1 MWRLSLSYR
10 DETLEKL
17 KLEPT
22 KHTLFED
29 LQAIVTGTLAVAMGV
44 LFLKEAGLLTG
55 GTTGL
60 AILIHYSTG
69 FNFGL
74 TLFLTNLPFYLLAIA
89 QMGWAFTLKTMLSV
103 ALVSLLTELIPNWLV
118 IEGIDPLFASIGG
131 GLLIGIGLLIV
142 FRHQA
147 SLGGLNVL
155 VLFIQERYGIRAGK
169 LQMVL
174 DSLIVIAGLWLVTPW
189 LLAVS
194 VLGAIVLNF
203 VLTTNHKPGRYTG
216 F

>member
-1 MWRLSLSYR
+1 LPICR
-10 DETLEKL
+10 DETLDKL

-60 AILIHYSTG
+60 AILLHYSMG

-74 TLFLTNLPFYLLAIA
+74 TLFLTNLPFYLLAIV

-103 ALVSLLTELIPNWLV
+103 ALVSLLTELIPNWLN

-155 VLFIQERYGIRAGK
+155 VLFVQERYGIRAGK

>member
-1 MWRLSLSYR
+1 MPICR
-10 DETLEKL
+10 DETLDKL

-60 AILIHYSTG
+60 AILLHYSMG

-74 TLFLTNLPFYLLAIA
+74 TLFLTNLPFYLLAIV
-89 QMGWAFTLKTMLSV
+89 QMGWAFTLKTMLSI
-103 ALVSLLTELIPNWLV
+103 ALVSLLTELIPNWLN

-155 VLFIQERYGIRAGK
+155 VLFVQERYGIRAGK

>member
-1 MWRLSLSYR
+1 M
-10 DETLEKL
+10 DKL
-17 KLEPT
+17 NLEPT

-60 AILIHYSTG
+60 AILLHYSMG

-74 TLFLTNLPFYLLAIA
+74 TLFLTNLPFYLLAIV

-103 ALVSLLTELIPNWLV
+103 ALVSLLTELIPNWLN

-155 VLFIQERYGIRAGK
+155 VLFVQERYGIRAGK
-169 LQMVL
+169 LQMLL
-174 DSLIVIAGLWLVTPW
+174 DTLIVIAGLWLVTPW

-194 VLGAIVLNF
+194 ILGAIVLNF

>member
-1 MWRLSLSYR
+1 M
-10 DETLEKL
+10 LEKL
-17 KLEPT
+17 NLEPT
-22 KHTLFED
+22 KHTVLED

-44 LFLKEAGLLTG
+44 LL
-55 GTTGL
+55 
-60 AILIHYSTG
+60 IL
-69 FNFGL
+69 
-74 TLFLTNLPFYLLAIA
+74 
-89 QMGWAFTLKTMLSV
+89 
-103 ALVSLLTELIPNWLV
+103 
-118 IEGIDPLFASIGG
+118 
-131 GLLIGIGLLIV
+131 

-174 DSLIVIAGLWLVTPW
+174 DTLIVIAGLWLVTPW
-189 LLAVS
+189 SLAAS
-194 VLGAIVLNF
+194 ILGAIVLNF

>member
-1 MWRLSLSYR
+1 
-10 DETLEKL
+10 
-17 KLEPT
+17 
-22 KHTLFED
+22 
-29 LQAIVTGTLAVAMGV
+29 
-44 LFLKEAGLLTG
+44 
-55 GTTGL
+55 
-60 AILIHYSTG
+60 
-69 FNFGL
+69 
-74 TLFLTNLPFYLLAIA
+74 
-89 QMGWAFTLKTMLSV
+89 
-103 ALVSLLTELIPNWLV
+103 LTELIPNWLV

-174 DSLIVIAGLWLVTPW
+174 DTVIVIAGLWLVIPW
-189 LLAVS
+189 LLAIS
-194 VLGAIVLNF
+194 ILGAIVLNF

>member
-1 MWRLSLSYR
+1 M
-10 DETLEKL
+10 DKL

-22 KHTLFED
+22 KHSLFED
-29 LQAIVTGTLAVAMGV
+29 LQAIVTGTLAVAIGV

-60 AILIHYSTG
+60 AILLHYSMG

-74 TLFLTNLPFYLLAIA
+74 TLFLTNLPFYLLAIF
-89 QMGWAFTLKTMLSV
+89 QMGWAFSLKTMFSV
-103 ALVSLLTELIPNWLV
+103 ALVSLMTELIPIWLN
-118 IEGIDPLFASIGG
+118 IENINPLFAGIGG

-147 SLGGLNVL
+147 SLGGINVL
-155 VLFIQERYGIRAGK
+155 VLFVQERYGIRAGK

-174 DSLIVIAGLWLVTPW
+174 DALIVIAGLWLVTPW
-189 LLAVS
+189 ILAVS

-203 VLTTNHKPGRYTG
+203 VLTVNHKPGRYTG

>member
-1 MWRLSLSYR
+1 L
-10 DETLEKL
+10 DKL

-60 AILIHYSTG
+60 AILLHYSMG

-74 TLFLTNLPFYLLAIA
+74 TLFLTNLPFYLLAIV

-103 ALVSLLTELIPNWLV
+103 ALVSLLTELIPNWLN

-155 VLFIQERYGIRAGK
+155 VLFVQERYGIRAGK

>member
-1 MWRLSLSYR
+1 MPICR
-10 DETLEKL
+10 DETLDKL

-60 AILIHYSTG
+60 AILLHYSMG

-74 TLFLTNLPFYLLAIA
+74 TLFLTNLPFYLLAIV

-103 ALVSLLTELIPNWLV
+103 ALVSLLTELIPNWLN

-155 VLFIQERYGIRAGK
+155 VLFVQERYGIRAGK